1 MENEEIFYEYVDE
14 PDTDTLLAQQKQL
27 EDEINSSNQENDEE
41 QIIIEYIE
49 EVPPSTVYI
58 KIDDKNRII
67 DINNNEFIEDTTNW
81 IEIDKGYGDKYS
93 HAQTQYLPKS
103 LINSDGIYQYK
114 FINNEILERTEEEI
128 QQDKEEII
136 IPITDQERI
145 NQLELEN
152 KQLKEE
158 VQTLS
163 EKNTFIEDCLIE
175 MSTIVYA

>member
-1 MENEEIFYEYVDE
+1 MNNEEIYEYYEE
-14 PDTDTLLAQQKQL
+14 PDTDTLLAQQKQEEEQQL
-27 EDEINSSNQENDEE
+27 NSSQEDEYQEN
-41 QIIIEYIE
+41 IIEID
-49 EVPPSTVYI
+49 PPCVVMI
-58 KIDDKNRII
+58 KIDGKNRII
-67 DINNNEFIEDTTNW
+67 AIDSDSFIQDKSEW
-81 IEIDKGYGDKYS
+81 IEIDRGYGDKYY
-93 HAQTQYLPKS
+93 HAQTQYLSTP
-103 LINSDGIYQYK
+103 LINLDGFYRYK

-145 NQLELEN
+145 EQLELEN
-152 KQLKEE
+152 GQLKKE